1 MTLPAANPSI
11 WWTSLPDGV
20 RIGVPD
26 DLREMSRWVLEEQG
40 DWFEDELR
48 FVRGW
53 FPEGGTAIDVGANY
67 GCYTLSLAKRCG
79 PTGRVIAF
87 EPGASVAAILERSV
101 QANGFEQIR
110 IVQAAVSDRSGTGWL
125 RHLHTSELGELA
137 EPGSDEGPGE
147 SVDLVSL
154 DDHLAASPVDRLDY
168 LKIDAEGAE
177 LAVLRGAESS
187 LAAHSPLVMVELIH
201 SGRLNVGL
209 CEALR
214 QHGFD
219 LYRLVPG
226 LMVLA
231 PFDDSV
237 PADPFQ
243 MNVFACRAD
252 RAEELRRSGHLVTG
266 HTSPVPV
273 DRGGLESW
281 VVEHGECPRDPD
293 WGAVP
298 APMLQSMAEYAAA
311 MELDR
316 EAHGRRCRAAGADDD
331 RAGPAGLGR
340 RHRGRSRL
348 ARRGRGTSEVGGR
361 RDSLGPWLES
371 TDSVIAP
378 WRSRCRDG
386 TGSGSL
392 PRGDPRRVRADPSL
406 VEPVRGSLQRAR
418 PSTARGDGPSVI
430 RHRASA
436 RDGVSGAARLG
447 DLRPQRSVESASVR
461 GSRVPV

>member
-243 MNVFACRAD
+243 MNVFACRSD

-316 EAHGRRCRAAGADDD
+316 EVEDRSARLMAAHAGLEGLTMTEPALQASAAVIAAAAGWRGEAAE
-331 RAGPAGLGR
+331 RLKSAVEATCSGR
-340 RHRGRSRL
+340 EWSHR
-348 ARRGRGTSEVGGR
+348 
-361 RDSLGPWLES
+361 
-371 TDSVIAP
+371 I
-378 WRSRCRDG
+378 
-386 TGSGSL
+386 
-392 PRGDPRRVRADPSL
+392 PSL
-406 VEPVRGSLQRAR
+406 LRGVRDVGTAPDPEAFRVAILEMFERTRAWSSLF
-418 PSTARGDGPSVI
+418 G
-430 RHRASA
+430 
-436 RDGVSGAARLG
+436 GVSDERGLRLLAVMG
-447 DLRPQRSVESASVR
+447 RLSPDILRRLDLETRVQRR
-461 GSRVPV
+461 

>member
-243 MNVFACRAD
+243 MNVFACRPD

-266 HTSPVPV
+266 HASLVAV

-316 EAHGRRCRAAGADDD
+316 EVEDRSARLMAAHAGLQGLTMTEPALQASAAVIAAAAGWRGVAAERLKSAVEGIRSGRGWNRRIPSLLRGVRGAGTGPDPEAFRVAILEGFERI
-331 RAGPAGLGR
+331 RAWSSQFAGL
-340 RHRGRSRL
+340 S
-348 ARRGRGTSEVGGR
+348 SER
-361 RDSLGPWLES
+361 
-371 TDSVIAP
+371 
-378 WRSRCRDG
+378 
-386 TGSGSL
+386 
-392 PRGDPRRVRADPSL
+392 
-406 VEPVRGSLQRAR
+406 
-418 PSTARGDGPSVI
+418 
-430 RHRASA
+430 
-436 RDGVSGAARLG
+436 
-447 DLRPQRSVESASVR
+447 DLRLLAAMGRLSSDIVR
-461 GSRVPV
+461 RLEMESRVQRG

>member
-1 MTLPAANPSI
+1 MTLPAVHSSI

-20 RIGVPD
+20 RIGVLD
-26 DLREMSRWVLEEQG
+26 DLREISRWVLEEQG
-40 DWFEDELR
+40 DWFEEELR
-48 FVRGW
+48 FIRCW

-87 EPGASVAAILERSV
+87 EPGSAVAAFLGRSV
-101 QANGFEQIR
+101 EANGFEQVR

-137 EPGSDEGPGE
+137 QPSSDEGPGE

-154 DDHLAASPVDRLDY
+154 DDHFADLPLDRLDY
-168 LKIDAEGAE
+168 LKIDAEGSE
-177 LAVLRGAESS
+177 IMVLRGARS
-187 LAAHSPLVMVELIH
+187 LLDAHSPLVMVELIH

-209 CEALR
+209 CDALR

-252 RAEELRRSGHLVTG
+252 RAEKLRRSGHLATG
-266 HTSPVPV
+266 QASTGPV
-273 DRGGLESW
+273 DRGGVETW
-281 VVEHGECPRDPD
+281 IAEHGECPRDPD

-298 APMLQSMAEYAAA
+298 APMLESMAEYAAA

-316 EAHGRRCRAAGADDD
+316 EVEDRSARLMAAHAGLEGLTMTEPALQASAAVIAAAAGWRGVAAE
-331 RAGPAGLGR
+331 RLKSAVEATCSGR
-340 RHRGRSRL
+340 EWNHR
-348 ARRGRGTSEVGGR
+348 
-361 RDSLGPWLES
+361 
-371 TDSVIAP
+371 I
-378 WRSRCRDG
+378 
-386 TGSGSL
+386 
-392 PRGDPRRVRADPSL
+392 PSL
-406 VEPVRGSLQRAR
+406 LRGVRDVGTAPDPEAFRVAILEMFERTRAWSSLF
-418 PSTARGDGPSVI
+418 V
-430 RHRASA
+430 
-436 RDGVSGAARLG
+436 GVSDERGLRLLAAMGRLSPDILRRL
-447 DLRPQRSVESASVR
+447 DLEARVQRR
-461 GSRVPV
+461 